1 MRKNSSAPGFS
12 AAISR
17 TVSIAYETPPRFNSR
32 SSTTAAG
39 MEKMDVPEFKKIV
52 AATLAAAA
60 KRSKEL
66 A

>member
-1 MRKNSSAPGFS
+1 MALRPFIEGVCTKGG
-12 AAISR
+12 
-17 TVSIAYETPPRFNSR
+17 
-32 SSTTAAG
+32 TTAAG